1 MEYSDEEFIQFITG
15 HEIVKTRLGED
26 GFDIVFDNGLVLET
40 YDGCKLAQ
48 NLIDTISRG
57 KETIDCEKLDPNF
70 HKELLNRLIGRTV
83 VKAEIGWKDCIF
95 RFHLDNGDVVCILK
109 AYAYAIGKEE

>member
-1 MEYSDEEFIQFITG
+1 VEYSDEEFIQFITG

-40 YDGCKLAQ
+40 YDGCKLA
-48 NLIDTISRG
+48 
-57 KETIDCEKLDPNF
+57 ETIDCEKLDPNF